1 MATITAALVKELRE
15 RTGAGMME
23 CKKALVG
30 ADGDIEA
37 AIEDLRKR
45 GVAKAA
51 KKASRVAAEGAILI
65 KSEGGKA
72 TILEVNCET
81 DFVAKD
87 KNFLSFANDAL
98 DAAFA
103 ERLST
108 EALKEKFEA
117 IRSELVIKIG
127 ENVGIRRVA
136 HFSGDKLGTYIHSG
150 KIGVVV
156 VGSAEDNETLKN
168 VSMHVAASNPEFL
181 NPEDVSEDVV
191 AKEKQIQID
200 IAVQSGKPPE
210 IAEKMV
216 AGRMKK
222 FTGEISLTGQPFVM
236 NPSQS
241 VGEML
246 KEKGATVTE
255 FVRFGVGDGIEKEE
269 SDFAAEVAAAT
280 KG

>member
-1 MATITAALVKELRE
+1 MLFRS
-15 RTGAGMME
+15 
-23 CKKALVG
+23 VG

-136 HFSGDKLGTYIHSG
+136 HFSGDKLDRKSTR
-150 KIGVVV
+150 
-156 VGSAEDNETLKN
+156 
-168 VSMHVAASNPEFL
+168 L
-181 NPEDVSEDVV
+181 NS
-191 AKEKQIQID
+191 
-200 IAVQSGKPPE
+200 SH
-210 IAEKMV
+210 
-216 AGRMKK
+216 
-222 FTGEISLTGQPFVM
+222 
-236 NPSQS
+236 
-241 VGEML
+241 
-246 KEKGATVTE
+246 
-255 FVRFGVGDGIEKEE
+255 
-269 SDFAAEVAAAT
+269 
-280 KG
+280 

>member
-1 MATITAALVKELRE
+1 M
-15 RTGAGMME
+15 
-23 CKKALVG
+23 
-30 ADGDIEA
+30 
-37 AIEDLRKR
+37 
-45 GVAKAA
+45 
-51 KKASRVAAEGAILI
+51 
-65 KSEGGKA
+65 
-72 TILEVNCET
+72 
-81 DFVAKD
+81 
-87 KNFLSFANDAL
+87 
-98 DAAFA
+98 
-103 ERLST
+103 
-108 EALKEKFEA
+108 
-117 IRSELVIKIG
+117 
-127 ENVGIRRVA
+127 
-136 HFSGDKLGTYIHSG
+136 
-150 KIGVVV
+150 V
-156 VGSAEDNETLKN
+156 VGSAEDDTTLKN
-168 VSMHVAASNPEFL
+168 VSMHVAASSPEFL
-181 NPEDVSEDVV
+181 NPEDVSEEVV

-216 AGRMKK
+216 TGRMKK